1 MPQASVFSL
10 NTSHVSLADNLVA
23 RFNKH
28 WIDFPAIGN
37 IKETL
42 PAFDKTPQTL
52 EGGTTA
58 VAYHPGQNSRL
69 VVIDCGPNPQLV
81 TLVPHKGKA
90 VRPAQLPLEF
100 LQILG
105 HRAVDVQPLES
116 SASQLYGG
124 SR

>member
-1 MPQASVFSL
+1 MPQTSILSL
-10 NTSHVSLADNLVA
+10 NPRHVGLADNLITLL
-23 RFNKH
+23 NEH
-28 WIDFPAIGN
+28 WIYLPAIGN